1 MAKESAELAYRLLV
15 ASLATGSQTQF
26 APIDGVIK
34 RATISWPLG
43 CNFLVEV
50 IFNHKRTQI
59 LPTPG
64 VGGMRGIA
72 LDNFTETVNPNW
84 PVTRNDPIEMYLIN
98 HDSVNSHTIAS
109 VVHIEVE

>member
-1 MAKESAELAYRLLV
+1 MAKESAELAYRLEVTKLNT
-15 ASLATGSQTQF
+15 ASQIQF

-34 RATISWPLG
+34 RATISWPAG

-50 IFNHKRTQI
+50 LFNHKRTQI

-72 LDNFTETVNPNW
+72 LDNFTEAANPNW

-98 HDSVNSHTIAS
+98 HDSVNSHIIAS
-109 VVHIEVE
+109 VIHIEVE